1 MLKTP
6 INNLLN
12 KNIINNYIVLNKV
25 PVKLCFQKCLKHQY
39 NESFKYDNLFI
50 KKNSKEDKIRPLI
63 NMKNILLDGKLKE
76 YKGNFINVYSPIY
89 YQGTQERALIGS
101 YPDMTPEDAIKAIKA
116 AKKAFNNGK
125 GEWPSM
131 TPYERINV
139 MNKFLEGL
147 EKNKIEIAKSIMWEI
162 GKSWDDS
169 LKEVVRTIEYI
180 KDTIKAVDDLYKNKN
195 IKSVN
200 GVNAFIKDSPIG
212 VILCSSPFNYPF
224 NETYTTLIPALIMGN
239 TAVMKLPN
247 YGVVCHYLTFQ
258 LFNDIFPSG
267 VINIVTGD
275 GRNTLKPIMET
286 GLVDIFGFIGT
297 SKAASAIIKY
307 HPKPNALKLCL
318 GLEANNVGVILN
330 DVNLNK
336 VIPEVISGCFS
347 YNGQRCTAL
356 KVLLVHEDIY
366 EEFVKKFSEAV
377 DELKLGMPWE
387 KSVKITP
394 LPEEKKPKYIEDLI
408 DDAVNKGGSIC
419 NMKRGGI
426 IDRSI
431 VAPIVIRDAK
441 ANMRVVNEEQFGP
454 IIPIMKWSQ
463 ISEVQ
468 EFVMNSNYG
477 QQAAIFGENPD
488 LIASAV
494 DCFVYNVGRV
504 NINSQCQRGPDVLPF
519 TGRKDSAQGTL
530 SVTDALKVFSIPS
543 VVAIKTKET
552 ELFNKVSQKSR
563 FLN

>member
-1 MLKTP
+1 MLKIPTNYLLKNN
-6 INNLLN
+6 IVNNLNLLN
-12 KNIINNYIVLNKV
+12 KA
-25 PVKLCFQKCLKHQY
+25 PVNLYFQKCLKHQF
-39 NESFKYDNLFI
+39 NENFKYDNLFI
-50 KKNSKEDKIRPLI
+50 KKNSEEDKNRPLI
-63 NMKNILLDGKLKE
+63 NMKNVLLDGTLKT
-76 YKGNFINVYSPIY
+76 YKGKFINVYSPIY
-89 YQGTQERALIGS
+89 YQGTEERVLIGS
-101 YPDMTPEDAIKAIKA
+101 YPNMTPEDSIKAIHA

-125 GEWPSM
+125 GKWPSM

-147 EKNKIEIAKSIMWEI
+147 QNNKNEIAKSIMWEI

-180 KDTIKAVDDLYKNKN
+180 KDTIKAVEELYKKKN
-195 IKSVN
+195 IRSVN

-247 YGVVCHYLTFQ
+247 YGVVCHYLTYQ
-258 LFNDIFPSG
+258 LFKDIFPAG
-267 VINIVTGD
+267 VINIVTGE
-275 GRNTLKPIMET
+275 GPNTLKPIMET

-318 GLEANNVGVILN
+318 GLEANNVGVILE
-330 DVNLNK
+330 DVNIK
-336 VIPEVISGCFS
+336 KIIPEVVSGCLS

-356 KVLLVHEDIY
+356 KVLLVHENIY
-366 EEFVKKFSEAV
+366 EEFIKEFSDAV
-377 DELKLGMPWE
+377 DNLKLGMPWE

-394 LPEEKKPKYIEDLI
+394 LPEKNKPKYIEDLVE
-408 DDAVNKGGSIC
+408 DALKYGGSIC
-419 NMKRGGI
+419 NKKRGGI

-431 VAPIVIRDAK
+431 VSPIVIRDAK
-441 ANMRVVNEEQFGP
+441 SCMRVVQEEQFGP
-454 IIPIMKWSQ
+454 IIPVMKWSS

-468 EFVMNSNYG
+468 EFVMSSHYG

-488 LIASAV
+488 LIAKAV
-494 DCFVYNVGRV
+494 DCFVFNVGRV

-543 VVAIKTKET
+543 VVAIKSKEA
-552 ELFNKVSQKSR
+552 ELFNKVSQKSK
-563 FLN
+563 FLS

>member
-1 MLKTP
+1 
-6 INNLLN
+6 
-12 KNIINNYIVLNKV
+12 
-25 PVKLCFQKCLKHQY
+25 
-39 NESFKYDNLFI
+39 
-50 KKNSKEDKIRPLI
+50 
-63 NMKNILLDGKLKE
+63 MKNVLLDGTLKP

-101 YPDMTPEDAIKAIKA
+101 YPDMTPEDSIKAIKA

-131 TPYERINV
+131 TPYERINI

-147 EKNKIEIAKSIMWEI
+147 EKNKIGIAKSIMWEI

-180 KDTIKAVDDLYKNKN
+180 KDTIKAVEDLYKNKN

-200 GVNAFIKDSPIG
+200 GVNAYIKDTPIG

-239 TAVMKLPN
+239 TAVMKLPH
-247 YGVVCHYLTFQ
+247 YGVVCHYITYQ
-258 LFNDIFPSG
+258 LFKDIFPAG
-267 VINIVTGD
+267 VINVVTGD
-275 GRNTLKPIMET
+275 GPNTLKPIMET

-297 SKAASAIIKY
+297 SKAASTIIKY

-318 GLEANNVGVILN
+318 GLEANNVGVILGDAN
-330 DVNLNK
+330 IQK
-336 VIPEVISGCFS
+336 AIPEIISGCLS

-356 KVLLVHEDIY
+356 KVLLVNENIY
-366 EEFVKKFSEAV
+366 EEFVKEFSNAV
-377 DELKLGMPWE
+377 DNLKLGMPWE

-394 LPEEKKPKYIEDLI
+394 LPEEKKPKYIEELI
-408 DDAVNKGGSIC
+408 DDAIQYGGSIC
-419 NMKRGGI
+419 NKKRGGI

-431 VAPIVIRDAK
+431 VSPIVIRDAK
-441 ANMRVVNEEQFGP
+441 PCMRVVKEEQFGP
-454 IIPIMKWSQ
+454 IIPIMKWSS

-477 QQAAIFGENPD
+477 QQAAIFGEDPD

-494 DCFVYNVGRV
+494 DCFVFNVGRV

-543 VVAIKTKET
+543 VVAIKSKEAG
-552 ELFNKVSQKSR
+552 LFNKVSQKSK
-563 FLN
+563 FLS

>member
-1 MLKTP
+1 MLNVSKNILLKNAIANNLISFNKTP
-6 INNLLN
+6 VNL
-12 KNIINNYIVLNKV
+12 Y
-25 PVKLCFQKCLKHQY
+25 FQKCLKHQY
-39 NESFKYDNLFI
+39 KENFKYDNLFI
-50 KKNSKEDKIRPLI
+50 KKNSKEDKNRPLI
-63 NMKNILLDGKLKE
+63 NMKNVLLNGTLKSYNGK
-76 YKGNFINVYSPIY
+76 FINVYSPIY
-89 YQGTQERALIGS
+89 YQGTEERALIGS
-101 YPDMTPEDAIKAIKA
+101 YPDMTPEDSIKAIHA
-116 AKKAFNNGK
+116 AKKAFDNGK

-147 EKNKIEIAKSIMWEI
+147 EKSKIEIAKAIMWEI
-162 GKSWDDS
+162 GKSWNDS

-195 IKSVN
+195 VRSVN

-247 YGVVCHYLTFQ
+247 YGVVCHYLTYQ
-258 LFNDIFPSG
+258 LFKDIFPAG
-267 VINIVTGD
+267 VINIVTGY
-275 GRNTLKPIMET
+275 GQNTLKPIMET

-318 GLEANNVGVILN
+318 GLEANNVGVILD
-330 DVNLNK
+330 DVNIKNI
-336 VIPEVISGCFS
+336 IPEIISGCLS

-356 KVLLVHEDIY
+356 KVLLVHENIY
-366 EEFVKKFSEAV
+366 EEFIKEFSNAV
-377 DELKLGMPWE
+377 DDLKLGMPWE
-387 KSVKITP
+387 NSVKITP
-394 LPEEKKPKYIEDLI
+394 LPEENKPKYIRELI
-408 DDAVNKGGSIC
+408 DDAIKHGGSVC
-419 NMKRGGI
+419 NQKRGGI

-431 VAPIVIRDAK
+431 VSPIVIRDAK
-441 ANMRVVNEEQFGP
+441 PCMRVVKEEQFGP
-454 IIPIMKWSQ
+454 ITPIMKWSS

-477 QQAAIFGENPD
+477 QQAAIFGQNPD
-488 LIASAV
+488 LIAKAV

-530 SVTDALKVFSIPS
+530 SVTDALKVF
-543 VVAIKTKET
+543 
-552 ELFNKVSQKSR
+552 FNSKCCCY
-563 FLN
+563 